1 MNKLEELREL
11 RRQVNLIIKN
21 LNNYPKDE
29 INVLVSNHNC
39 LMDIFYLPMSL
50 PEEIV
55 SLVSARLVYKNEN
68 DRKDIVNKY
77 LHAMPIEAHG
87 GSIYANMCLEQA
99 TKFLENGKSVSI
111 FPEGAYVYENKIFR
125 GRTGASRI
133 LYNARE
139 SGKQINLV
147 PVSIYVDR
155 NDELDSY
162 NKVGDNVEINILS
175 SINYEDA
182 YYNYRH
188 SKTIEEM
195 NIFLHQPIDVAMQ
208 CIADNLGLPY
218 DENYIELR
226 PKGNIMFAD
235 GSVIEVHN
243 AHNSGF
249 IIRYND
255 ELNNRTLRLLK
266 NMR

>member
-1 MNKLEELREL
+1 MREL
-11 RRQVNLIIKN
+11 RRQVNLVIKN

-29 INVLVSNHNC
+29 INVIVSNHKC

-68 DRKDIVNKY
+68 NRKEIVNKY

-87 GSIYANMCLEQA
+87 GNIYANMCLEQA

-111 FPEGAYVYENKIFR
+111 FPEGAYVYEEKIFR

-147 PVSIYVDR
+147 PVSIFVGR
-155 NDELDSY
+155 NDDLDSY
-162 NKVGDNVEINILS
+162 NKVGDNVEICILP

-188 SKTIEEM
+188 SKTKEER
-195 NIFLHQPIDVAMQ
+195 NIFLHQPIDIAMQ
-208 CIADNLGLPY
+208 CIADNLGIPY

-235 GSVIEVHN
+235 GSVIEYNN
-243 AHNSGF
+243 AQNSEL
-249 IIRYND
+249 INRYNN
-255 ELNNRTLRLLK
+255 ELNDRALRLLK
-266 NMR
+266 NMKD